1 MAARTKQRP
10 AKKAPARKAAPRRT
24 TPRKKAVQ
32 PIPKGYHAVTPYLC
46 VDGAAGA
53 IDFYKKAFGAKERMR
68 MEMPGG
74 KIAHAEISIGDSILM
89 MADEHPE
96 LEFLSPRTRGGTPV
110 TLHVY
115 VRKVDEAFTRAVA
128 AGATVKQPL
137 KDQFYGDRSGT
148 LQDPFGHIWHLSQ
161 HIEDLSMK
169 EIRKRGEQAAKGGA

>member
-1 MAARTKQRP
+1 MAAKTKHRP
-10 AKKAPARKAAPRRT
+10 AKKAP
-24 TPRKKAVQ
+24 TPKKKKAVP
-32 PIPKGYHAVTPYLC
+32 PIPKGYHSVTPYLC

-74 KIAHAEISIGDSILM
+74 KIGHAEISIGDSILM

-115 VRKVDEAFTRAVA
+115 VRKVDEAFARAVA

-161 HIEDLSMK
+161 HIEELSMK
-169 EIRKRGEQAAKGGA
+169 EIRKRGEAAATGGGG

>member
-1 MAARTKQRP
+1 MAAKRK
-10 AKKAPARKAAPRRT
+10 PARKATKRQ
-24 TPRKKAVQ
+24 KVS
-32 PIPKGYHAVTPYLC
+32 PIPRGYHAVTPYLC

-53 IDFYKKAFGAKERMR
+53 IEFYKKAFGAKERMR

-74 KIAHAEISIGDSILM
+74 KIGHAEISIGDSILM

-96 LEFLSPRTRGGTPV
+96 LEFLSPKTRGGTPV

-115 VRKVDEAFTRAVA
+115 VRKVDDAFARAVA

-161 HIEDLSMK
+161 HVEDLSMK
-169 EIRKRGEQAAKGGA
+169 EIRKRGEQAAKGGGD